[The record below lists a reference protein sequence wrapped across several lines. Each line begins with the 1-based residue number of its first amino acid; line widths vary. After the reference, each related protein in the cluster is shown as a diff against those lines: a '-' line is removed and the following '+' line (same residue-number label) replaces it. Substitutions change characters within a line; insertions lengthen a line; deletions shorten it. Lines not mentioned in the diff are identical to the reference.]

1 MQLILTPPPKV
12 RVILKETSF
21 NFESPDL
28 TYLNK
33 EGSYKN
39 CNFFLITLDKVADT
53 INCLP
58 VKTLN
63 DPDWMLISRLP

>member
-21 NFESPDL
+21 NFQSPDPI
-28 TYLNK
+28 YLNK

-39 CNFFLITLDKVADT
+39 CNFFLIALDT

-63 DPDWMLISRLP
+63 DPDWMLISRVA